1 MIQGFLSFLFSF
13 FFIQSYRWSSAYL
26 HTAPPLSTIPRP
38 RLSFFPS
45 VFRVRLSLLI
55 LLYRSSPRCKTA
67 GYSVLYVHSFVGIMP
82 PCVRARVCVGWSGY
96 SPHYAHS
103 RTRIRSIH
111 THAIA
116 NRTER
121 RAAQMLRRVRVL
133 RQDFL

>member
-13 FFIQSYRWSSAYL
+13 FSYNLIGGLLLISTLRRRCLRSKTETVFFPFSLPCSSFPT
-26 HTAPPLSTIPRP
+26 HTTIPILAEMQDR
-38 RLSFFPS
+38 RLFGIVRTFFCWHYAP
-45 VFRVRLSLLI
+45 
-55 LLYRSSPRCKTA
+55 
-67 GYSVLYVHSFVGIMP
+67 
-82 PCVRARVCVGWSGY
+82 VRARVCVGWSGY

-121 RAAQMLRRVRVL
+121 RVTQMLRRVRVL